1 MADPPTTEP
10 NLRPS
15 DSQIVVTGRT
25 SGPDRSTTVRLR
37 LSGLYFFYF
46 AVLGALIPYLALYL
60 DERGYSAR
68 EIGIL
73 FAIKVSARVLA
84 PNLVAWYADRSGQRM
99 RLVRLAAGLAVIAFT
114 GMYLVD
120 GFGAT
125 ALVLGLWAFCF
136 SAMLPQFEATALNHL
151 GARQYGR
158 VRVWGSVGFIVAV
171 VALGALLGRYGTTV
185 LLPALS
191 VLLVGSALCALAVP
205 DRDHPH
211 AAAAGEGLWA
221 VLRRPEVM
229 ALFAVGLFAQF
240 AHGPYY
246 SFFSLYLEG
255 LGYSR
260 ATIGQMWALGVVA
273 EVVVFLG
280 MARLLARV
288 GPQTLLVW
296 SLALAV
302 LRWVLLVMFAD
313 RIAVLAFAQVL
324 HLASFGVFHAV
335 SIGFVH
341 RYFPGRLQG
350 RGQAL
355 FSSLTFGAGSAL
367 GSLAA
372 GFIWDG
378 VAPAAVFVA
387 AAAASATALL
397 VAIRFRQ
404 RLAR

>member
-1 MADPPTTEP
+1 MADP
-10 NLRPS
+10 
-15 DSQIVVTGRT
+15 G
-25 SGPDRSTTVRLR
+25 VRLR

-46 AVLGALIPYLALYL
+46 GALGALIPYLALYL

-99 RLVRLAAGLAVIAFT
+99 RLVRLAAGLAVVAFT
-114 GMYLVD
+114 GMYFVD

-125 ALVLGLWAFCF
+125 ALVLGMWAFCF

-151 GARQYGR
+151 GARSYGR

-185 LLPALS
+185 LLPAML
-191 VLLVGSALCALAVP
+191 VLLVGSGLFALMVP
-205 DRDHPH
+205 DRDHPQ
-211 AAAAGEGLWA
+211 AAAAGEGLLA
-221 VLRRPEVM
+221 VLRRPEVL
-229 ALFAVGLFAQF
+229 ALFVVGLFAQF

-246 SFFSLYLEG
+246 SFFSLYLED
-255 LGYSR
+255 LGYGR

-273 EVVVFLG
+273 EIAVFLS
-280 MARLLARV
+280 MSRLLARV
-288 GPQTLLVW
+288 VPQTLLVW
-296 SLALAV
+296 SLAFAV

-335 SIGFVH
+335 SIAFVH

-404 RLAR
+404 RLAT